1 MRFLENADLKFGGS
15 KRGED
20 FRVALDG
27 GRGVG
32 TCVPGAGLELA
43 AGFELCLW
51 LSLTPIT
58 ESCYWEP
65 KSWVPRDPRGIFWQ
79 DSGRKHA
86 LLTSG
91 MVTGWRVGP
100 ALSDGMVPAVHGRS
114 RCGGCLVLFG
124 MNRHL

>member
-1 MRFLENADLKFGGS
+1 MQIYNLVDQN
-15 KRGED
+15 
-20 FRVALDG
+20 VAKISEWLWM
-27 GRGVG
+27 VA
-32 TCVPGAGLELA
+32 VVLALVFPGAGLELA

-91 MVTGWRVGP
+91 MVTGWCVGP
-100 ALSDGMVPAVHGRS
+100 ALGDRMVPAVHGRS